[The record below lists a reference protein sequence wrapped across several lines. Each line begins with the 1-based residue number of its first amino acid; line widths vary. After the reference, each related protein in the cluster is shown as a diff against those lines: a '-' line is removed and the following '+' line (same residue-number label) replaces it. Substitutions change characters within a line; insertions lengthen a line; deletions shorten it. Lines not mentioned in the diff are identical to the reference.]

1 MRKQMTMGK
10 ENMVWTKQLLQKGN
24 KLVINT
30 QGSKLTKNNKAGGGH
45 KNTEQ
50 QTERRSGVK

>member
-24 KLVINT
+24 KLIINT
-30 QGSKLTKNNKAGGGH
+30 QGSKLTENNKTGGGH
-45 KNTEQ
+45 KIIEQ
-50 QTERRSGVK
+50 QTERRSRVK